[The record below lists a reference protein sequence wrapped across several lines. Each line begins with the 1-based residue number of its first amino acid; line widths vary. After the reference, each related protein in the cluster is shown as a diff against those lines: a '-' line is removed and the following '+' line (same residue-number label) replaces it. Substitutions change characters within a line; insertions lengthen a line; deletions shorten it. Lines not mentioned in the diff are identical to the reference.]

1 MSISYEERFETSYKA
16 VKNLIRKIYR
26 LLDGMGKHTNIDIPE
41 NIQDMIKIN
50 VKTKLFQKIHKIS
63 KIFI

>member
-1 MSISYEERFETSYKA
+1 MRFSEMSISYEERFETSYKA

-41 NIQDMIKIN
+41 NIQDMIIIYAQN
-50 VKTKLFQKIHKIS
+50 
-63 KIFI
+63 

>member
-26 LLDGMGKHTNIDIPE
+26 LLDGMAKHTDIDIPE
-41 NIQDMIKIN
+41 NIQDMIKIYAQN
-50 VKTKLFQKIHKIS
+50 
-63 KIFI
+63 

>member
-41 NIQDMIKIN
+41 NIQDMIKMN
-50 VKTKLFQKIHKIS
+50 AKTKLLQKIHELS